1 MLGAVFSKDVP
12 TSRLPLDALPD
23 WTLTLDLA
31 TVWIYVAP
39 PVAGAI
45 IGYFTNDIAIK
56 MLFRPYKALYIG
68 KRQLP
73 FTPGLIPRNQA
84 RLATRIADTIMGSL
98 LTPGELQNLA
108 QRLLQTERVEGALLW
123 LLQLALDQIKV
134 DKEQRTAKILASILR
149 DLFGESLPRLLKVLA
164 RREDFLEAQ
173 INQIFDQVL
182 LDFQLSEPQARKLSD
197 WLLQVVL
204 PPDVMRQ
211 ALVDFLTDR
220 NIQIIDEGFR
230 EKSSGTYWVVA
241 NLFGLRNSLTRLR
254 TYCLDEKDSA
264 NARLAELLL
273 SLSIRERLRAWL
285 QNISLQNL
293 PLSTVRQLRKTTRE
307 SVRSYVQERGA
318 DVLKGLGES
327 IDWNNLAVLILNRL
341 RTSAAVTTSLSV
353 ISREL
358 ALILDRYL
366 EEDLEKIVAQIIP
379 ILSIDQVIVDR
390 VKATTPEELELA
402 IQGIVQS
409 ELQAIVNLGG
419 ILGLIVGLAQ
429 TGILLFR

>member
-1 MLGAVFSKDVP
+1 MCLLP
-12 TSRLPLDALPD
+12 LPLDALPD
-23 WTLTLDLA
+23 WTVALDLA
-31 TVWIYVAP
+31 TLWIYVAP

-56 MLFRPYKALYIG
+56 MLFRPYKPIYFG

-73 FTPGLIPRNQA
+73 FTPGLIPRNQE
-84 RLATRIADTIMGSL
+84 RLAKRISDTIMGSL
-98 LTPGELQNLA
+98 LTPDELQNLA
-108 QRLLQTERVEGALLW
+108 QRLLQTERVQGVLLW
-123 LLQLALDQIKV
+123 LLQLALEQVKV
-134 DKEQRTAKILASILR
+134 DKEQRTAKILANILR

-173 INQIFDQVL
+173 INQIFDQIL
-182 LDFQLSEPQARKLSD
+182 LDFQLTEEQARKLSD

-241 NLFGLRNSLTRLR
+241 NLFGLRNSLMRLR
-254 TYCLDEKDSA
+254 TYCLDEKDAA
-264 NARLAELLL
+264 NARLAELLV
-273 SLSIRERLRAWL
+273 SLSVRERLRAWL
-285 QNISLQNL
+285 QSVSLQNL

-318 DVLKGLGES
+318 EVLKGLGES
-327 IDWNNLAVLILNRL
+327 IDWDNVAVLILNRL
-341 RTSAAVTTSLSV
+341 RNSAAVTTSLTV
-353 ISREL
+353 ISGEL
-358 ALILDRYL
+358 ALILERYL
-366 EEDLEKIVAQIIP
+366 EKDLEIIVAQIIP
-379 ILSIDQVIVDR
+379 ILSLDQVIVDR
-390 VKATTPEELELA
+390 VKSTTPEELELT
-402 IQGIVQS
+402 IQGIVKN

-429 TGILLFR
+429 TGVLLLR